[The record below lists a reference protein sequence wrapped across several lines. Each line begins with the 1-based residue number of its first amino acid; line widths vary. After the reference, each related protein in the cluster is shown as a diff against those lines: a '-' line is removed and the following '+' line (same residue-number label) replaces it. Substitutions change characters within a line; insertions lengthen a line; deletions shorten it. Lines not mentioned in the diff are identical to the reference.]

1 MLVRPYRARH
11 GFFPE
16 QCQCVFVRGTA
27 TVDFCTYPLGFRGA
41 VSFGLWFG
49 VLGYKFILVFPS
61 FYLSRVALVRGSYE
75 AMLLL
80 GCFVVSVSVTFLSA
94 ISGFGPNKF

>member
-1 MLVRPYRARH
+1 MVW
-11 GFFPE
+11 G
-16 QCQCVFVRGTA
+16 
-27 TVDFCTYPLGFRGA
+27 
-41 VSFGLWFG
+41 
-49 VLGYKFILVFPS
+49 LGYKFILVFPS